1 MTLHWRGIF
10 LSIVMAACPVQAGAE
25 NHYRDQTPD
34 SARGQ
39 PVNPMTTNLAL
50 LQAAEKGWV
59 DEIEKLLAEGANVAA
74 RNRFGS
80 TPLLLAA
87 GNGHRKAVKA
97 LLAAGSDI
105 NHRNLGGSTALI
117 RAAEGGHA
125 RVAKILIEAGAYAD
139 HANNKGVSA
148 LTASRL

>member
-1 MTLHWRGIF
+1 MLHWRGVLLFTI
-10 LSIVMAACPVQAGAE
+10 LAASPVQALAE
-25 NHYRDQTPD
+25 SHYRDHTPD
-34 SARGQ
+34 TARGQ

-59 DEIEKLLAEGANVAA
+59 DEIEKLLANGANVAA

-87 GNGHRKAVKA
+87 GNGRRKAVKA

-105 NHRNLGGSTALI
+105 DHRNVGAARRSFAPP
-117 RAAEGGHA
+117 RAAMCA
-125 RVAKILIEAGAYAD
+125 
-139 HANNKGVSA
+139 
-148 LTASRL
+148 